1 MNNKKI
7 YDFLI
12 KILLKKAEGYYYTEE
27 QEEFEKT
34 QNNSKTSKKYCENV
48 SFFENIDTLNT
59 NIAIS
64 NDNIK
69 TSNEESKKQATAENL
84 VMVKKKITKHY
95 IPPDMLAI
103 KILFETIKETVNDDD
118 LKNISNEEL
127 LKLKDKL
134 RGELLNENKPSEWI
148 N

>member
-1 MNNKKI
+1 MNNRKI

-27 QEEFEKT
+27 QEEYEKT
-34 QNNSKTSKKYCENV
+34 QNKSQNSKIKYENV
-48 SFFENIDTLNT
+48 SLFENFDTIDIKNT
-59 NIAIS
+59 TS
-64 NDNIK
+64 NDIIK
-69 TSNEESKKQATAENL
+69 SINEESKKESNDKNL

-134 RGELLNENKPSEWI
+134 IGELLNENKPSE
-148 N
+148 

>member
-1 MNNKKI
+1 MNSKKI

-27 QEEFEKT
+27 LEEFEKT
-34 QNNSKTSKKYCENV
+34 QNNSNKSKKNYINL
-48 SFFENIDTLNT
+48 SFFENSDTQCTKTNT
-59 NIAIS
+59 S
-64 NDNIK
+64 NDIIK
-69 TSNEESKKQATAENL
+69 SSNEESKKQSDTENL
-84 VMVKKKITKHY
+84 IMVKKKITKHY

-118 LKNISNEEL
+118 LKDISNEEL

-134 RGELLNENKPSEWI
+134 LGELLNENMQSE
-148 N
+148 

>member
-48 SFFENIDTLNT
+48 SFFENFDTLNT
-59 NIAIS
+59 NIATS

-134 RGELLNENKPSEWI
+134 IGELLNENKPSE
-148 N
+148 

>member
-34 QNNSKTSKKYCENV
+34 QNNSKNLRKCYDNI
-48 SFFENIDTLNT
+48 SFFENFDTLS
-59 NIAIS
+59 NINNNS

-69 TSNEESKKQATAENL
+69 TSNEESKKQASNENL

-103 KILFETIKETVNDDD
+103 KILFETIKETVNDND
-118 LKNISNEEL
+118 LNNISNEEL

-134 RGELLNENKPSEWI
+134 IGELLNENKQGE
-148 N
+148 

>member
-12 KILLKKAEGYYYTEE
+12 KILLKKAEGYFYTEE
-27 QEEFEKT
+27 QEDYEKT
-34 QNNSKTSKKYCENV
+34 QNKSDLSKVRYENI
-48 SFFENIDTLNT
+48 SIFENIDTPKLKNT
-59 NIAIS
+59 NP
-64 NDNIK
+64 NGNIK
-69 TSNEESKKQATAENL
+69 PQNESEEKSQNYQNL

-134 RGELLNENKPSEWI
+134 IGELLNENKPSE
-148 N
+148 

>member
-34 QNNSKTSKKYCENV
+34 QNNSKSSKKYCENV
-48 SFFENIDTLNT
+48 SFFENFDTQNTINT
-59 NIAIS
+59 NS

-69 TSNEESKKQATAENL
+69 TSNEESKKQATTENL

-134 RGELLNENKPSEWI
+134 IGELLNENKQSE
-148 N
+148 

>member
-27 QEEFEKT
+27 QEEYEKT
-34 QNNSKTSKKYCENV
+34 HNNSKISKKNYEII
-48 SFFENIDTLNT
+48 SFFENSDTLNT
-59 NIAIS
+59 INNNS

-69 TSNEESKKQATAENL
+69 TSNEESNKQATTENL

-103 KILFETIKETVNDDD
+103 KILFETIKETVNDND
-118 LKNISNEEL
+118 LNNISNEEL
-127 LKLKDKL
+127 LKLRDKL
-134 RGELLNENKPSEWI
+134 IGELLNETK
-148 N
+148 

>member
-34 QNNSKTSKKYCENV
+34 QNNSKSSKKYCENV
-48 SFFENIDTLNT
+48 SFFENFDTQNTINT
-59 NIAIS
+59 NS

-69 TSNEESKKQATAENL
+69 TSNEESKKQATTENL

-134 RGELLNENKPSEWI
+134 IGELLNENKQSEW
-148 N
+148 NN

>member
-1 MNNKKI
+1 MNSKKI

-27 QEEFEKT
+27 LEEFEKT
-34 QNNSKTSKKYCENV
+34 QNNSNKSKKNYVNV
-48 SFFENIDTLNT
+48 SFFENSDTQHPQTDNT
-59 NIAIS
+59 NDI
-64 NDNIK
+64 IK
-69 TSNEESKKQATAENL
+69 SSNEESKKPSDTENL

-103 KILFETIKETVNDDD
+103 KFLFETIKETVNDDD

-134 RGELLNENKPSEWI
+134 IGELINENMQGE
-148 N
+148 

>member
-27 QEEFEKT
+27 QEDYEKT
-34 QNNSKTSKKYCENV
+34 QNKSINSKYQCENI
-48 SFFENIDTLNT
+48 SFFENFDTVKTKNNKVDDKIIAT
-59 NIAIS
+59 NK
-64 NDNIK
+64 D
-69 TSNEESKKQATAENL
+69 EKQQNNQSL

-103 KILFETIKETVNDDD
+103 KILFETIKEKVNDEN
-118 LKNISNEEL
+118 LSNISDDEL

-134 RGELLNENKPSEWI
+134 TKELFNEDKQN
-148 N
+148 